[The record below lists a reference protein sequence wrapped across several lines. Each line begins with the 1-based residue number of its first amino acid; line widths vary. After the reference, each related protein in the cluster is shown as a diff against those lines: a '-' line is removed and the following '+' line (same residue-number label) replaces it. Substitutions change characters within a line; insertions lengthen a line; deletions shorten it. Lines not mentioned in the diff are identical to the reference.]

1 MAKEK
6 KVKEKKVLEGL
17 AKFNRVS
24 MPVNILFSVIFII
37 AALCCVIPLI
47 FVIIIS
53 FTDKTS
59 IAAIGYF
66 FVPQKWSFA
75 AYEMLWDTKESI
87 LRAFGISIFITVVG
101 TVLGLFL
108 NASIGYVLSRKS
120 FKFRKL
126 YTWIV
131 FIPMIFNGGMVSTY
145 LVYTQLLGLRDN
157 ILVLILPLAVSS
169 FNVIILRTF
178 FTTTVPDSL
187 IESGKIDGAS
197 QLRIFFQI
205 VLPISLPALATI
217 GLFLC
222 FGYWNDW
229 WHAFMYINDAK
240 LYPLQYVLINIE
252 KTMDFFTQN
261 AAFIGY
267 EAYELQQRLPQ
278 DGMRMAL
285 VVVIVLPI
293 ACAYP
298 FFQKYFV
305 SGLTIGAVK
314 G

>member
-24 MPVNILFSVIFII
+24 KPVNVLFSIIFII

-59 IAAIGYF
+59 IAAIGYSF
-66 FVPQKWSFA
+66 FPKKWTLS
-75 AYEMLWDTKESI
+75 AYEMLWESRDSI
-87 LRAFGISIFITVVG
+87 IRAFGVSIFVTVVG

-108 NASIGYVLSRKS
+108 NATIGYVLSRRS

-126 YTWIV
+126 YTWLV
-131 FIPMIFNGGMVSTY
+131 FIPMIFNGGMVSAY
-145 LVYTQLLGLRDN
+145 LIYTQFLGLRNN

-178 FTTTVPDSL
+178 FQTTVPDSL

-229 WHAFMYINDAK
+229 WNAFMYIDDKA
-240 LYPLQYVLINIE
+240 LFPLQYVLINIE
-252 KTMDFFTQN
+252 RSLEFFTQN

-267 EAYELQQRLPQ
+267 EAYQLAALLPQ
-278 DGMRMAL
+278 DGMKMAL

-305 SGLTIGAVK
+305 SGLTVGAVK

>member
-24 MPVNILFSVIFII
+24 KPANIIFSIIFII

-59 IAAIGYF
+59 IAAIGYSF
-66 FVPQKWSFA
+66 FPQKWSLS
-75 AYEMLWDTKESI
+75 AYEMLWKSRDSI
-87 LRAFGISIFITVVG
+87 IRAFGVSIFITVVG

-108 NASIGYVLSRKS
+108 NATMGYVLSRRS
-120 FKFRKL
+120 FKLRKL
-126 YTWIV
+126 YTWLV

-145 LVYTQLLGLRDN
+145 IIYTQLLGLRDN

-178 FTTTVPDSL
+178 FQTTVPDSL

-229 WHAFMYINDAK
+229 WNAFMYLNDPA
-240 LYPLQYVLINIE
+240 LFPLQYVLINIE
-252 KTMDFFTQN
+252 RSLEFFTKN

-267 EAYELQQRLPQ
+267 EAYQLSAMLPE
-278 DGMRMAL
+278 DGMKMAL

>member
-1 MAKEK
+1 MAQEK

-59 IAAIGYF
+59 IAAIGYSF
-66 FVPQKWSFA
+66 TPQKWSFA
-75 AYEMLWDTKESI
+75 AYEMLWESKDSI

-229 WHAFMYINDAK
+229 WNAFMYINDAK

>member
-1 MAKEK
+1 M
-6 KVKEKKVLEGL
+6 KEKKVLEGL

-59 IAAIGYF
+59 IAAIGYS

-75 AYEMLWDTKESI
+75 AYEMLWDSKESI

-157 ILVLILPLAVSS
+157 LLVLILPLAVSS

-187 IESGKIDGAS
+187 IESGKNDGAS

-205 VLPISLPALATI
+205 VLPISLPALAAI

-222 FGYWNDW
+222 FGYWYDW